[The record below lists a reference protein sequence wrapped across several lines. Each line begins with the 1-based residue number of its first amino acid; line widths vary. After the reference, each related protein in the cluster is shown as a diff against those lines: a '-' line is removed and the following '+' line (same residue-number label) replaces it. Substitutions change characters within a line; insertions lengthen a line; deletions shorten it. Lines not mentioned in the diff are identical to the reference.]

1 MSRTE
6 VQQAVGEAE
15 LEARAA
21 ELRAQIAAPKPET
34 PEQELARVE
43 RQIAE
48 QRDAQ
53 GKAAAQERIT
63 NILRIAGSKRAQM
76 DDETTRIKEKGE
88 YHRITVL
95 NATWVGYRDL
105 EIELAALCNRFG
117 LPVPE
122 LPPVLPPFLRNITL
136 PVLADHISRRPEV
149 EYDEDGL
156 RERRS
161 YTECVGSPGYKIIQ
175 AAGLVPWP
183 ELTAGQRQ
191 ALVARQQAR
200 ERAAK
205 VSLPAGSI

>member
-1 MSRTE
+1 VLQNSVR
-6 VQQAVGEAE
+6 
-15 LEARAA
+15 RSP
-21 ELRAQIAAPKPET
+21 RRKPET

-43 RQIAE
+43 RQIAA

-76 DDETTRIKEKGE
+76 DDETTRIKEKARVQPHLRAE
-88 YHRITVL
+88 CH
-95 NATWVGYRDL
+95 VGRVSRSG
-105 EIELAALCNRFG
+105 IELAALCNRFE

-122 LPPVLPPFLRNITL
+122 LPQVLPPFLRNITL

-149 EYDEDGL
+149 ESTRTVSVSGAVTPSVWG
-156 RERRS
+156 RRVTRS
-161 YTECVGSPGYKIIQ
+161 SRRRVWYR
-175 AAGLVPWP
+175 WP